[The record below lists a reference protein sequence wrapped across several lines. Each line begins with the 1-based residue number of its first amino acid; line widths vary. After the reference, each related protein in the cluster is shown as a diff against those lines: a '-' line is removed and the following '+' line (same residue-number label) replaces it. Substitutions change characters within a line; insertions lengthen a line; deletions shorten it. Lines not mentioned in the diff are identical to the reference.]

1 VIQDT
6 LTFGVTSD
14 SPVLDKEPEV
24 EPLMRMFKPVIAT
37 VVAAPLFLSA
47 CSSDDASAGGS
58 GSSGPIKLLVISQ
71 LQADEFAFPEIAD
84 GAKAAAEAVNAAGG
98 VNGHMI
104 QVDTC
109 NDEGDPNVAATCG
122 RKAVQDG
129 YAAVLNST
137 SLYSAS
143 FMPLL
148 EAGKVPA
155 VGSTPLTPPDFTSP
169 VTFPIGGGNPLDY
182 GGVGYLSAKAGC
194 ENAGVIRDT
203 VSSVDSSTQAIE
215 KGFEAGGGNP
225 IETVVEASGESA
237 DFAAPVSQITS
248 AGVDCLLLAEP
259 PAAIAKIVGTVR
271 QSATPTLAISTLA
284 AALPEVLVKSLGE
297 AAEGVQVNSSFA
309 VPNETD
315 TPTFWADMTKY
326 SPDAE
331 KSSQALVGWAGVQV
345 VQQVAA
351 KANAYDHAALLE
363 ALGKASDVKVEGLAS
378 SLDFSEPNSNE
389 DYARIFATS
398 DFAYQVKDGGFTP
411 LFDGQPTDVS
421 AVLQ

>member
-1 VIQDT
+1 M
-6 LTFGVTSD
+6 FNGASD
-14 SPVLDKEPEV
+14 CPVLDKEPEV

-37 VVAAPLFLSA
+37 VVAAPLLLSA
-47 CSSDDASAGGS
+47 CGANSDSNASAGGS
-58 GSSGPIKLLVISQ
+58 GSSAPIKLLVISQ
-71 LQADEFAFPEIAD
+71 LQAASFAFPEIAD

-98 VNGHMI
+98 VNGHKI
-104 QVDTC
+104 QVDSC

-122 RKAVQDG
+122 RKAVQGG

-182 GGVGYLSAKAGC
+182 GGVGYLSAKDGC
-194 ENAGVIRDT
+194 KNAGIIRDT
-203 VSSVDSSTQAIE
+203 AAAVDSTTMGIE

-225 IETVVEASGESA
+225 IQTVVKASGESA

-248 AGVDCLLLAEP
+248 SDVDCLLLAEA
-259 PAAIAKIVGTVR
+259 PAAVARIVGTVR
-271 QSATPTLAISTLA
+271 QSAKPTLPISTLSA
-284 AALPEVLVKSLGE
+284 AFPEALVKSLGK

-309 VPNETD
+309 VPSETD

-326 SPDAE
+326 APNAP
-331 KSSQALVGWAGVQV
+331 KSGQALVGWAGVQV
-345 VQQVAA
+345 VKQVAA
-351 KANAYDHAALLE
+351 EAKAYDHAALLD

-378 SLDFSEPNSNE
+378 VLDFSKPNPNK

-398 DFAYQVKDGGFTP
+398 NFAYQVKDGGFSP
-411 LFDGQPTDVS
+411 LFDGKPTDVS